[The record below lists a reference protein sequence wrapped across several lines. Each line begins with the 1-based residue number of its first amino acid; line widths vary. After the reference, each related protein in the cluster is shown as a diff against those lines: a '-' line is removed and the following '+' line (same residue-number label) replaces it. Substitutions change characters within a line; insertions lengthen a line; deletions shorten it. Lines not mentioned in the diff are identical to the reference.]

1 MFPQFP
7 QFPQLLQCRATQVL
21 VALHTMKKADNYL
34 KNGGKFIKNL
44 YSSAVSAVSAVGFTE
59 YKKHSFEC
67 FSDWLNHLTVILPL
81 RFLGCSFL
89 PYIACGL

>member
-34 KNGGKFIKNL
+34 KNGGKFIKSL
-44 YSSAVSAVSAVGFTE
+44 YSSAVSAVDFTE

-67 FSDWLNHLTVILPL
+67 FLANNYKSCKADKIITSSLSNI
-81 RFLGCSFL
+81 
-89 PYIACGL
+89 

>member
-34 KNGGKFIKNL
+34 KNGGKFIKSL
-44 YSSAVSAVSAVGFTE
+44 HSSAVSAVSAVGFTE

-67 FSDWLNHLTVILPL
+67 FLANNYKSCKADKIITSSLSNI
-81 RFLGCSFL
+81 CE
-89 PYIACGL
+89 